1 MTPLKKIEA
10 WLKCSLRDESG
21 LKFYDG
27 HWSTYDYD
35 DQRYVSYQLIGGR
48 APRADG
54 TRTASVLVTVVGAKT
69 NGSHGRLAETN
80 AIMAISDKLMTA
92 TEQPPASC
100 KIVSVTA
107 LGDVNGPIET
117 DGGRYVVGLT
127 LEMIF

>member
-10 WLKCSLRDESG
+10 WLKHSLRDEPDVT
-21 LKFYDG
+21 YQTA
-27 HWSTYDYD
+27 HWSTFAD
-35 DQRYVSYQLIGGR
+35 DIYRYVSYQLIGGR

-54 TRTASVLVTVVGAKT
+54 TRTVSVLVTVVG
-69 NGSHGRLAETN
+69 GRVARNSSDEIN
-80 AIMAISDKLMTA
+80 AIMAISDKLMAA

-100 KIVSVTA
+100 EIASITA